1 MKFLC
6 SGNTN
11 NNPSLSS
18 NIYNPEQQ
26 NQRSATYQ
34 AVMNNQ
40 QPNIPQSSEGKLSR
54 SFRALEQDLGSVQGT
69 SQAPKSIFDQRRQQ
83 QQQQQQPAGFRSVR
97 PPEEVPPEQQRRPY
111 HTEYQ
116 VEHVQ
121 EKWMEPKFK

>member
-1 MKFLC
+1 M
-6 SGNTN
+6 NT
-11 NNPSLSS
+11 
-18 NIYNPEQQ
+18 
-26 NQRSATYQ
+26 
-34 AVMNNQ
+34 
-40 QPNIPQSSEGKLSR
+40 PQSTAPYSSEGKLSR
-54 SFRALEQDLGSVQGT
+54 SFRALEQDLTSVQGS

-83 QQQQQQPAGFRSVR
+83 QQQQQQQQQPSGFRTVK